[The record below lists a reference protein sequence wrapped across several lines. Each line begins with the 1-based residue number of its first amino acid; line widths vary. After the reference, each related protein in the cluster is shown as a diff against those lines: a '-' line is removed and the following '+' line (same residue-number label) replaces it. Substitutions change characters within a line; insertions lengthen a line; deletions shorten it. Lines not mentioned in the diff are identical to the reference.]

1 MRVDSTKPR
10 PLPAAGIAKPLI
22 APRVTELTLYS
33 SNSVTQSAARPSQ
46 KSKTNGGGAGLREAR
61 ASVRSVGYNGGQWH
75 DCGARMSAVAYIE
88 PVINRP
94 HGNSGAE
101 RLTLRHGAPGAL
113 LPDNA

>member
-61 ASVRSVGYNGGQWH
+61 AGVRSVGYNCGQWH
-75 DCGARMSAVAYIE
+75 DCGARMSE

-94 HGNSGAE
+94 TAWKFPYQGRSGSRYVMAC
-101 RLTLRHGAPGAL
+101 RAP
-113 LPDNA
+113 